1 MKSKQAFYSVLG
13 NFVYLLAVWALTVVV
28 VRFSTDFYAAG
39 LLSLAMTISNV
50 FYVVAC
56 YGMRSFQV
64 SDINQE
70 YSDQCYVLSRILSI
84 SAALIA
90 CVVFIL
96 IKGYNAISFYCI
108 LIYMLYKCL
117 EAASDVLYGV
127 MQKNDDFEHICLSMC
142 LKGVFS
148 FAVFTLALLFGA
160 SLPIALWCMVAVA
173 VLTLVLIDIRIC
185 VRYMSP
191 IFSFTRANMLR
202 TGKLLLVSLPV
213 MIVLITQ
220 PLLMSIPRLF
230 FERHF
235 STELLGIYSSV
246 SSPTVVISTFVSCA
260 IAPYIPLFAEYYT
273 KGEKKKLI
281 KLTYGTIIFA
291 AGFGV
296 LALIAGTFLGDWALS
311 LLYGEELRG
320 YVDILQLVI
329 IVTTGCAI
337 VLCLDCIYIAIRK
350 LIPLALILLAGC
362 LLCYLVT
369 PFFVMRFAMRGVT
382 YSLLIALAFQIITA
396 IILAHI
402 YFGKLPKSEKPNDSD
417 AAKGQ
422 QKEQSVKQ

>member
-56 YGMRSFQV
+56 YGMRAFQV

-90 CVVFIL
+90 CVVFII
-96 IKGYNAISFYCI
+96 IKGYNAVSFYCI
-108 LIYMLYKCL
+108 LIYMIYKCL
-117 EAASDVLYGV
+117 EAASDVIYGV
-127 MQKNDDFEHICLSMC
+127 FQKNDDFEHICLSMC
-142 LKGVFS
+142 VKGVFS
-148 FAVFTLALLFGA
+148 IAVFTVALMLGA
-160 SLPIALWCMVAVA
+160 SLPIAIWCMVAVA

-191 IFSFTRANMLR
+191 LLTFGKTILKRA
-202 TGKLLLVSLPV
+202 GKLLLVSLPA
-213 MIVLITQ
+213 MIVLLTQ

-230 FERHF
+230 FERNF

-260 IAPYIPLFAEYYT
+260 ITPYIPLFAEYYMQ
-273 KGEKKKLI
+273 GEKKKLM
-281 KLTYGTIIFA
+281 KLTYGSILFA
-291 AGFGV
+291 AGFGAI
-296 LALIAGTFLGDWALS
+296 ALLLGTFLGDWALS
-311 LLYGEELRG
+311 LLYGNAIRG
-320 YVDILQLVI
+320 YVDIFQLVI
-329 IVTTGCAI
+329 IVTTCCAI
-337 VLCLDCIYIAIRK
+337 VLCLDSLYIAMRK
-350 LIPLALILLAGC
+350 LVPLAVILLAGC
-362 LLCYLVT
+362 LLCYFVT
-369 PFFVMRFAMRGVT
+369 PFFVTKFAMRGVT
-382 YSLLIALAFQIITA
+382 YALLIALAFQIIVA
-396 IILAHI
+396 IILAQI
-402 YFGKLPKSEKPNDSD
+402 YFGKMMRADREGLSG
-417 AAKGQ
+417 AAKE
-422 QKEQSVKQ
+422 KEL